1 MTDFEVFVMAV
12 LYETKTRLDR
22 SGSPMKCSLRM
33 ADTPTSKY
41 TALCISCGS
50 LQRLTNLNDMYRA
63 HLDGMS
69 VSDIAASIIDS
80 ALQCGFFEGSA
91 ETVPEKFADYSKIK
105 DRLFIR
111 LSNSRSNP
119 KFLSEVPHCSI
130 FDLVMT
136 CHILVSGRNSSD
148 IQSITVRNSFL
159 ELWKISEETLFADAI
174 SSGAKL
180 FPVSF
185 DRYEGM
191 YLLTNRHKM
200 FGAASILYENALETV
215 RDFFGSGF
223 YILPSSIHEVILIPE
238 RMAKDPEKLKELV
251 ICVNS
256 LPECLTEGD
265 FLSDH
270 VYSYRMPDGLSVA
283 A

>member
-1 MTDFEVFVMAV
+1 
-12 LYETKTRLDR
+12 
-22 SGSPMKCSLRM
+22 
-33 ADTPTSKY
+33 
-41 TALCISCGS
+41 
-50 LQRLTNLNDMYRA
+50 MYRA
-63 HLDGMS
+63 HLDGTE
-69 VSDIAASIIDS
+69 VSDIAASIVDAAMQGVYFID
-80 ALQCGFFEGSA
+80 LA
-91 ETVPEKFADYSKIK
+91 ENLPEKFADYSEIK

-119 KFLSEVPHCSI
+119 EFLSEVPHRSI
-130 FDLVMT
+130 LDLAMT
-136 CHILVSGRNSSD
+136 CHVLVNGRNTGD

-159 ELWKISEETLFADAI
+159 ELWKIGEETLFADAI

-185 DRYEGM
+185 DRYEGL
-191 YLLTNRHKM
+191 YLLTNRQKM

-238 RMAKDPEKLKELV
+238 RMTKDPEKLKELV

-256 LPECLTEGD
+256 LPQCLTEGD

-270 VYSYRMPDGLSVA
+270 VYIYRMPDGLSVA